1 MSSNPHNPITSVP
14 RSDSAEE
21 TLRLVASLPAPA
33 GLEERVHEALHSH
46 PRSGRV
52 LTWPARFRA
61 RIALDND
68 WVRATAAAA
77 IVFVVVGG
85 GWGVYSRV
93 ELNHPAKVF
102 VLPSQMPASGGF
114 SGAGAIRTPQT
125 LPGPTVKPP
134 AKKPEAPKK
143 QLRAKSKVTQ
153 RSGNR
158 TAPDPAVTPKSAPTS
173 SQP

>member
-1 MSSNPHNPITSVP
+1 MNSNPHHPMSSVP
-14 RSDSAEE
+14 HSGSGEE
-21 TLRLVASLPAPA
+21 TLRLIASVPAPE
-33 GLEERVHEALHSH
+33 GLEERVHEVLRRA

-61 RIALDND
+61 RIAPDHD

-93 ELNHPAKVF
+93 EQNQPAKGF
-102 VLPSQMPASGGF
+102 VMPAQMPGSGGF

-143 QLRAKSKVTQ
+143 QLRAQGSVTP
-153 RSGNR
+153 RSGSQ
-158 TAPDPAVTPKSAPTS
+158 TAAAPAGTRKSAPTS

>member
-1 MSSNPHNPITSVP
+1 MSSNPHNSMTSAQ
-14 RSDSAEE
+14 RSGSGEE

-33 GLEERVHEALHSH
+33 GLEERVHEVLHSG
-46 PRSGRV
+46 PRSGRL

-68 WVRATAAAA
+68 WVRAAAAA
-77 IVFVVVGG
+77 SIVFVVVGG

-93 ELNHPAKVF
+93 EQNQPAKVF
-102 VLPSQMPASGGF
+102 VMPVQTPASGGF

-134 AKKPEAPKK
+134 AKKPEAVKK
-143 QLRAKSKVTQ
+143 QLHAKGTVAL
-153 RSGNR
+153 RSGNQS
-158 TAPDPAVTPKSAPTS
+158 APDSAGAQKSAPTS

>member
-1 MSSNPHNPITSVP
+1 MSSNPHNPITSAP
-14 RSDSAEE
+14 RSDAAEE
-21 TLRLVASLPAPA
+21 TLRLVAKLPAPA
-33 GLEERVHEALHSH
+33 GLEKRVHEVLRSD

-61 RIALDND
+61 RLALDSD
-68 WVRATAAAA
+68 WLRAAAAAA

-93 ELNHPAKVF
+93 ERNQPAKVF
-102 VLPSQMPASGGF
+102 VMPMRMPASGGF
-114 SGAGAIRTPQT
+114 SGAGAIRTPRT

-143 QLRAKSKVTQ
+143 PLRAKGNAAL
-153 RSGNR
+153 RSGNQ
-158 TAPDPAVTPKSAPTS
+158 TASDPAMTPNSAPTS

>member
-1 MSSNPHNPITSVP
+1 MRSNPHNPMTSVP
-14 RSDSAEE
+14 HSGPGDE

-33 GLEERVHEALHSH
+33 GLAERVHEVLHSA

-52 LTWPARFRA
+52 LTWLARFRT
-61 RIALDND
+61 RIALHHD
-68 WVRATAAAA
+68 WVRAAAAAA
-77 IVFVVVGG
+77 IVLVVVGG

-93 ELNHPAKVF
+93 EQNQPAKVF
-102 VLPSQMPASGGF
+102 VMPEQTPASGAF

-134 AKKPEAPKK
+134 AKKTAASKK
-143 QLRAKSKVTQ
+143 QLSAKGNVTL
-153 RSGNR
+153 RPGNQS
-158 TAPDPAVTPKSAPTS
+158 APDSAVAPKSAPTS